1 MLGSGLWQ
9 YEPLQN
15 VLLIL
20 GVVALKFI
28 ILLVVLG
35 GMAALRVGT
44 RIDEICLMTRCGELF
59 ERKAVINEGYY
70 VSREKRKLESL

>member
-1 MLGSGLWQ
+1 
-9 YEPLQN
+9 
-15 VLLIL
+15 
-20 GVVALKFI
+20 VVALKFI

-44 RIDEICLMTRCGELF
+44 RIDEICLMTRFGQLF

-70 VSREKRKLESL
+70 VSRERRKLESL

>member
-1 MLGSGLWQ
+1 
-9 YEPLQN
+9 
-15 VLLIL
+15 
-20 GVVALKFI
+20 
-28 ILLVVLG
+28 
-35 GMAALRVGT
+35 MAALRVGT